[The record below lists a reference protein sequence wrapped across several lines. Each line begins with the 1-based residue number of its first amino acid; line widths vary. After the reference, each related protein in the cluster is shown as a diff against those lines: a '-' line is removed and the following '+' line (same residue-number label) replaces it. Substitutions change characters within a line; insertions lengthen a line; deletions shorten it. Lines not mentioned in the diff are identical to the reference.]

1 MEKKKNSRQWMSD
14 DLISKRI
21 SFTGS
26 SRKNQKKKNLKNASG
41 NSNLSV
47 FDFQGAAAGINVSS
61 I

>member
-1 MEKKKNSRQWMSD
+1 MSD